1 MIAIAIREVEV
12 IQSVRISSMSVCQR
26 RGEDLQDL
34 AEGLFEPDDLE
45 R

>member
-1 MIAIAIREVEV
+1 MIAIAIREVET
-12 IQSVRISSMSVCQR
+12 IQAVRVSSMGVCQR
-26 RGEDLQDL
+26 RGDDLQDL